1 MLPSLDL
8 QGKKVQRE
16 SKLRVKSPGKKK
28 DPKGNFF
35 LLLACELRSAYDLC
49 LSGRRRRRRT
59 RKKKSYE
66 ILITCIDF
74 GNLSYGFHGK
84 ERAYQLIEIMIQL

>member
-1 MLPSLDL
+1 MSL
-8 QGKKVQRE
+8 E
-16 SKLRVKSPGKKK
+16 
-28 DPKGNFF
+28 
-35 LLLACELRSAYDLC
+35 A
-49 LSGRRRRRRT
+49 RT
-59 RKKKSYE
+59 IFVYQEEEDEGEQEKKKSYE